1 VLEGESG
8 LSPDTVFA
16 STPESVHTSHAEDI
30 HGARVKCGYRLVC
43 VCVCVVKQVSCAISI
58 LLYVHMWS
66 IVLTVPG
73 MGQAA
78 GCVTDLGWLF
88 KGRAHTALGQS
99 VLCSSSSSSSEQH
112 WPRPSIGKG
121 CSSIKGIGRAME
133 ELGAVPPGWCVC
145 SPVFLPLPDLCMG
158 VSCFFCV
165 AVCVLMRGCLHG
177 VF

>member
-1 VLEGESG
+1 MRKTSMERVS
-8 LSPDTVFA
+8 
-16 STPESVHTSHAEDI
+16 SVVIDW
-30 HGARVKCGYRLVC
+30 C
-43 VCVCVVKQVSCAISI
+43 VCVCVRCETGVMCHQHTAVCT
-58 LLYVHMWS
+58 YV
-66 IVLTVPG
+66 VDCVDRPG
-73 MGQAA
+73 DGSGSRVCHRSGLA
-78 GCVTDLGWLF
+78 VF